1 MPDLDDMNHS
11 SYEFLER
18 MSTEKLKSIVRADF
32 ESGDSEDA
40 ANDEFI
46 TRVLEVIAQ
55 REEEDPAAPHFDVET
70 GWKDFQENYCPTEG
84 KTIHVYGDNKQNKLV
99 HESSKNEEQADLKAP
114 QPKRAGHRFLRI
126 ITIAAAVVCLCAVAA
141 NAFEINIF
149 KMFAQWTQEIFQFH
163 TEEVSSQGAE
173 YTSGTVLDS
182 SQTLEDA
189 LMEAGIT
196 QPVSPKWIPQGFVF
210 SGMKAYVDIAEPMY
224 TALYEDET
232 TDHTIIVS
240 VNVHQKPQASLQEKD
255 DSQVTVYTAG
265 GIYHYIM
272 ENNDVL
278 TATWFADNLECS
290 IMGEISESEM
300 EAMINSIYEE

>member
-1 MPDLDDMNHS
+1 MPDLDGKKSD
-11 SYEFLER
+11 SYQFLEQ
-18 MSTEKLKSIVRADF
+18 MSTEKLKSIARADF
-32 ESGDSEDA
+32 ESGDSDDA
-40 ANDEFI
+40 ANDKFI
-46 TRVLEVIAQ
+46 TRVMEVIAQ
-55 REEEDPAAPHFDVET
+55 RDEEDPTAPHFDVEA
-70 GWKDFQENYCPTEG
+70 GWKDFQENYCPTEE
-84 KTIHVYGDNKQNKLV
+84 KTIDVYGDNKQNKLV

-163 TEEVSSQGAE
+163 TEEISSQGAK

-189 LMEAGIT
+189 LKKAGIT
-196 QPVSPKWIPQGFVF
+196 QPVSPKWIPEGFTFVT
-210 SGMKAYVDIAEPMY
+210 MDAYPNIGEPLY
-224 TALYEDET
+224 TALYENET
-232 TDHTIIVS
+232 TGHTIIVS
-240 VNVHQKPQASLQEKD
+240 VNVHKKPQASVQEKD
-255 DSQVTVYTAG
+255 DSQVSVYTAG
-265 GIYHYIM
+265 EIDHYIM

-290 IMGEISESEM
+290 IMGEISESDM

>member
-32 ESGDSEDA
+32 ESEDIGDT

-55 REEEDPAAPHFDVET
+55 REEADPAAPHFDVEA
-70 GWKDFQENYCPTEG
+70 GWNNFQKNYRPTENQKSSVDG
-84 KTIHVYGDNKQNKLV
+84 SER
-99 HESSKNEEQADLKAP
+99 ESEKARQADLKTL
-114 QPKRAGHRFLRI
+114 QPKRAGHRFLRAVA
-126 ITIAAAVVCLCAVAA
+126 IAAAIICVCAVTAS
-141 NAFEINIF
+141 AFEINIF
-149 KMFAQWTQEIFQFH
+149 KMFAQWTQEIFQFR

-182 SQTLEDA
+182 SQTLETA
-189 LMEAGIT
+189 LAEAGIT
-196 QPVSPKWIPQGFVF
+196 QPVSPKWIPEGFAL
-210 SGMKAYVDIAEPMY
+210 SGLKSYLDIAEPMF

-232 TDHTIIVS
+232 TGHTIIVS
-240 VNVHQKPQASLQEKD
+240 VIVHQKSQASVREKD
-255 DSQVTVYTAG
+255 EAQVDIYVAG
-265 GIYHYIM
+265 NAEHYLM
-272 ENNDVL
+272 ENNDSL
-278 TATWFADNLECS
+278 TATWFVDHLECS
-290 IMGEISESEM
+290 IIGDILETEM